1 MFHFSQTSS
10 SIQFLCRPEDHRVI
24 APPVPAKTDLPDWF
38 RKLPAVDPQQAS
50 ATNNGLTVKR

>member
-10 SIQFLCRPEDHRVI
+10 SIQFLCRPEDHRVV

-50 ATNNGLTVKR
+50 AINNGLTVKR